1 MWGLKNVLFDGW
13 ELESILKRKEI
24 GLECA
29 LKRKMDRA
37 IKCII
42 RYVRARKR
50 TQKCKNVAKNFVDF

>member
-1 MWGLKNVLFDGW
+1 
-13 ELESILKRKEI
+13 
-24 GLECA
+24 
-29 LKRKMDRA
+29 MDRA